1 MSVNRWQVIDPKA
14 TCLDQI
20 SSCSFGT
27 GSSRHSALP
36 AASFSFAISPY
47 MSCFL
52 SSLSSPPSPSS
63 LTPKSFSFGKITHLS
78 PLLPLPLPSFPDHP
92 DPRTFPAS
100 HFFNLLLFRFCE
112 EALICSSSDMSEWDV
127 RANKGSPHKAS
138 VHYTL
143 CDVA

>member
-1 MSVNRWQVIDPKA
+1 MSVNRWQVIDPEA
-14 TCLDQI
+14 TCLDQM
-20 SSCSFGT
+20 SLCSFGT
-27 GSSRHSALP
+27 GSSRHSASP
-36 AASFSFAISPY
+36 AASSSFAISPF

-63 LTPKSFSFGKITHLS
+63 LTPKSFSFGKTTHLS
-78 PLLPLPLPSFPDHP
+78 LLPSSPDHP

-100 HFFNLLLFRFCE
+100 HFFNLLLFRFYE
-112 EALICSSSDMSEWDV
+112 EALICPSSDMSDWDV
-127 RANKGSPHKAS
+127 RANKGRPHKAS